1 MAKGREETI
10 CHGLDAYNQK
20 RNTSMEDNVGG
31 TTKYRKKR
39 GRKGVKENNRSIT
52 GKYFLHHKA

>member
-52 GKYFLHHKA
+52 GK

>member
-10 CHGLDAYNQK
+10 SHGLDAYNQK

-31 TTKYRKKR
+31 TTKYRKKKGEER
-39 GRKGVKENNRSIT
+39 GKGKQ
-52 GKYFLHHKA
+52 